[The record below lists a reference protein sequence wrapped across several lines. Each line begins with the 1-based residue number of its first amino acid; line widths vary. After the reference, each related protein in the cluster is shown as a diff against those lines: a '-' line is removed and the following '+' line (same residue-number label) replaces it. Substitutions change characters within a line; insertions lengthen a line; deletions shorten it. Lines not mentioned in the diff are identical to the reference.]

1 MVLYEQLSS
10 DDAHDDLVSS
20 TRPSFQWRIIRDK
33 ACDVFS
39 LSMDRVKAVDWW
51 GVGGAGLVALGVALG
66 VVFVGWWAYLFFGG
80 IWSALT
86 YDGAAAKAALAKE
99 GAEKVATYLKP
110 IIERLDRLEK
120 LDRLDDILT
129 KLEGIEHKMEL

>member
-10 DDAHDDLVSS
+10 DDAHDDLVGSN
-20 TRPSFQWRIIRDK
+20 RPSFQWRIIRDK

-39 LSMDRVKAVDWW
+39 FSLDRVKAVDWW
-51 GVGGAGLVALGVALG
+51 GVGGAGLVVLGVAFL
-66 VVFVGWWAYLFFGG
+66 GWWAFLFFGG

-86 YDGAAAKAALAKE
+86 YDGAATKAALAKE
-99 GAEKVATYLKP
+99 EAEKVATYLKP

-120 LDRLDDILT
+120 LDRLDDILA